1 MICFLSKCKFA
12 NSQYILLKMNIYCMR
27 GWIYTSS
34 AVEYILHQQ
43 LKYIFIS
50 EYSATAF
57 STLAGLADCG
67 HAYWAIIV
75 HRHT

>member
-1 MICFLSKCKFA
+1 
-12 NSQYILLKMNIYCMR
+12 MR

-50 EYSATAF
+50 ECSATAF
-57 STLAGLADCG
+57 SILAGLADCG

>member
-34 AVEYILHQQ
+34 AVEYI
-43 LKYIFIS
+43 FIS